1 MKVAHKRYL
10 ENCAKR
16 GVAPVTSQA
25 VPTAVRPTAGTVHT
39 AAVLTSGDSG
49 TATSAGMAVGSEQL
63 AALNAAV
70 VTTST
75 ATATS
80 KECCESV
87 VQHSDA
93 VVTALNAALA
103 NNGGKGK
110 VERSVVE
117 GVLQLAEAAAQRA
130 GAANIA
136 AERAVTRV
144 EELRSVLT
152 ECVGDGTSTTSTEV
166 QPSGGTR
173 VNDAASVSDALT
185 ADASAAHVS
194 VPELRASIHDD
205 SRTVGCVPS
214 VGAPHGTSSAAH
226 GNSVE
231 TASETGTG
239 DGVKQ
244 VVGREPKGQGKKQ
257 TRQMKLSPPV
267 RRGIVLMMWGVLTN
281 TATCCIAHFDQWR
294 LQQSCLCGL
303 DSVECSAALHYLHNT
318 TRLFVA
324 TGGVSGHHR
333 GAPSDRNAG
342 QHPRRAANRSGRV
355 LAKKH
360 L

>member
-25 VPTAVRPTAGTVHT
+25 VATADRSAGTVHAAAALT
-39 AAVLTSGDSG
+39 NVDASTSSSASKAIASERLAALHAAVVATG
-49 TATSAGMAVGSEQL
+49 TAT
-63 AALNAAV
+63 
-70 VTTST
+70 TSCQVC
-75 ATATS
+75 S
-80 KECCESV
+80 ESV
-87 VQHSDA
+87 VQHSNA

-110 VERSVVE
+110 LERSVVE
-117 GVLQLAEAAAQRA
+117 GVLQLAVTAAQQAVAANEAAE
-130 GAANIA
+130 G
-136 AERAVTRV
+136 AVTSV
-144 EELRSVLT
+144 EELRSALT
-152 ECVGDGTSTTSTEV
+152 ECVDEGTSTTSTEV

-173 VNDAASVSDALT
+173 ANGAPVISGAPT
-185 ADASAAHVS
+185 TEEPAAHVS

-205 SRTVGCVPS
+205 SRSVGCVPS

-231 TASETGTG
+231 TASKTGTG
-239 DGVKQ
+239 KGGKQ
-244 VVGREPKGQGKKQ
+244 GAGGESKGQGKKG
-257 TRQMKLSPPV
+257 TKQMKLSSPV
-267 RRGIVLMMWGVLTN
+267 RRGIVLMLWGVLTN
-281 TATCCIAHFDQWR
+281 TATCCIAHFAQWR

-355 LAKKH
+355 LAKEH